1 MNFKQSLILAGVGLV
16 AVASSAIPELG
27 GVANAAPFGTNGSA
41 VKVVNATDPAKFD
54 LYLAGQGATEVSANL
69 LGQTKVTT
77 KVANACGLATFPD
90 STTTPNSGVAGFAAL
105 PVQTIPTC
113 SAAGVLSEPRTANF
127 KTATNQ
133 IVKVGTAASSQ
144 SITYA
149 LTKIK
154 KGTPRAGLLK
164 LSSLSNGTGND
175 VSIGATNYDLTSV
188 PTVTDKPVTRK
199 NAAGGYDLYVPAGW
213 VP

>member
-1 MNFKQSLILAGVGLV
+1 MISLKYSAILAAALVIGLG
-16 AVASSAIPELG
+16 SSAI
-27 GVANAAPFGTNGSA
+27 AAPFGTNGSA
-41 VKVVNATDPAKFD
+41 VKVANTTDPTKFD
-54 LYLAGQGATEVSANL
+54 LYLAGQGTTEVSANL

-77 KVANACGLATFPD
+77 KVANACGLATFND
-90 STTTPNSGVAGFAAL
+90 STTTPNSGTAGFAAL

-164 LSSLSNGTGND
+164 LSALSNGTGND
-175 VSIGATNYDLTSV
+175 VAIGTVNYDLTSV

-199 NAAGGYDLYVPAGW
+199 NAAGGYDLYVPAVW

>member
-1 MNFKQSLILAGVGLV
+1 MNFKQSLILAAAGLV
-16 AVASSAIPELG
+16 AVASA
-27 GVANAAPFGTNGSA
+27 ATAAPFGSNGSA
-41 VKVVNATDPAKFD
+41 VKMANKTDPTKWD
-54 LYLAGQGATEVSANL
+54 LYLAGQGSTEVSANL
-69 LGQTKVTT
+69 LGQTKVVS
-77 KVANACGLATFPD
+77 KVANACGLATFND
-90 STTTPNSGVAGFAAL
+90 STSAPNSGTAGFAAL

-113 SAAGVLSEPRTANF
+113 STAGVLSEPRTANF

-164 LSSLSNGTGND
+164 LSALSNGTGND
-175 VSIGATNYDLTSV
+175 VAIGTVNYDLTSV

-199 NAAGGYDLYVPAGW
+199 NAAGGYDLYVPAVW